1 MNNYR
6 LLVVEDSENLGLL
19 YKQELEDDGY
29 YVDLINSVSEATI
42 QLNRHHYDLVI
53 LEIALFKKEGYDPS
67 IKFEQISSKV
77 PVVINTTD
85 QLFQNK
91 QNLNSDPYIAKSSDI
106 SVLKKKIK
114 HLLENI
120 RKTNIN
126 KQF

>member
-29 YVDLINSVSEATI
+29 YVDVINSVSKATI
-42 QLNRHHYDLVI
+42 LLNQHHYDLVI
-53 LEIALFKKEGYDPS
+53 LEIVLLKKEGYDPS
-67 IKFEQISSKV
+67 IKLEQISSKAS
-77 PVVINTTD
+77 VVINTTN

-120 RKTNIN
+120 PKTNIN